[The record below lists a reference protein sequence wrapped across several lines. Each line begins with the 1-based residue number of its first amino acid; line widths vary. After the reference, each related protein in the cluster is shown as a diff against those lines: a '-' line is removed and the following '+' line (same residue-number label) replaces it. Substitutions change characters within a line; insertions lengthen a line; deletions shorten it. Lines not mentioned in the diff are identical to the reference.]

1 MRIAQRA
8 NRNLRV
14 DVAVRT
20 QGIAPQCG
28 IESNHFHKLRYC
40 NSGWQDFRSA
50 KDKRATSMRKPSK
63 ARKAARKTKAS
74 PGKRS
79 PKKRSLKKTSRK
91 KAAAKKTAAK
101 KSPVKKTTRKKKA
114 ATKTASRKAKAIG
127 KRVAAATGCCT
138 LTGSGPDEQREGLT
152 KEQCRR
158 LAMRKGKNYQ
168 WIAGLCAES
177 GRR

>member
-8 NRNLRV
+8 NRNLRA
-14 DVAVRT
+14 DVAVCT
-20 QGIAPQCG
+20 QGIAPQCV

-50 KDKRATSMRKPSK
+50 KDKRATAMRKPSK
-63 ARKAARKTKAS
+63 ARKAARKTKAA
-74 PGKRS
+74 PKKRS

-91 KAAAKKTAAK
+91 KAAAKK
-101 KSPVKKTTRKKKA
+101 SPVKKTTRKKTA